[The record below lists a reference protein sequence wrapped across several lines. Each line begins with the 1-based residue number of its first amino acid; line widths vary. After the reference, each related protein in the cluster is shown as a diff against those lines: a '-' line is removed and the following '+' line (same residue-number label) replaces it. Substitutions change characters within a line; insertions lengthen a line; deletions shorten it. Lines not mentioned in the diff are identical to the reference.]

1 MKIQDEDH
9 FIQLPNLE
17 MFEAQY
23 KKKIYIHN
31 LKSTKSLFMVLWT
44 YFDHLFIAR
53 PISISHLTR
62 CRFRGR
68 HQITPIRSD
77 SIPRR
82 AISHPRILADSWPY
96 KPHRSLCT
104 ELSWPW
110 IMDHIKRF
118 LLFLTA
124 HWVRFGLQII
134 NKLGSNM
141 VGELNGQG
149 GHGR

>member
-96 KPHRSLCT
+96 KPHRSLHGVVVAMNHG
-104 ELSWPW
+104 SYKA
-110 IMDHIKRF
+110 IF
-118 LLFLTA
+118 
-124 HWVRFGLQII
+124 II
-134 NKLGSNM
+134 LNCSLGSVRLANY
-141 VGELNGQG
+141 
-149 GHGR
+149 